1 MPPKAKK
8 RRIQAGQLTLSFGH
22 PTEQGAA
29 LLVSR
34 PLPSFTHPE
43 EEPACDFD
51 TEQASGTP
59 KGSQERRG
67 DVASWRSFAE
77 RKWSSKHPWLVIQTD
92 GVYCRYCSHAG
103 SSVKSGSTVFVA
115 EPFTS
120 CRPDKLVKHKQSK
133 THQQNE
139 EAYQEWQ
146 TREASRQTLPTILN

>member
-8 RRIQAGQLTLSFGH
+8 QKIQAGQLTLSFGH

-34 PLPSFTHPE
+34 PLPFFAHPE
-43 EEPACDFD
+43 EEPARDFD

-59 KGSQERRG
+59 KGG
-67 DVASWRSFAE
+67 VASWRSFAE
-77 RKWSSKHPWLVIQTD
+77 RKWSSKHPWLVTQID
-92 GVYCRYCSHAG
+92 GVYYRYCLHAG

-120 CRPDKLVKHKQSK
+120 CQPDKLVKHEQSK
-133 THQQNE
+133 THQQMRKPME
-139 EAYQEWQ
+139 SGKLEK
-146 TREASRQTLPTILN
+146 LPGRSC